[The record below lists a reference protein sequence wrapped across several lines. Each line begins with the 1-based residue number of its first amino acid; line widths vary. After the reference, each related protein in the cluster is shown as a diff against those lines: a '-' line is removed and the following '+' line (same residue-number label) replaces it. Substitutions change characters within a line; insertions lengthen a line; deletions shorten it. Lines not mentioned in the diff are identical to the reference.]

1 MLLPSVYWFTCE
13 QIYYINRLKKKMK
26 SIAVLL
32 NLLQYFYYWIQCD
45 KTCNF
50 VHDEAF

>member
-1 MLLPSVYWFTCE
+1 
-13 QIYYINRLKKKMK
+13 MK

-32 NLLQYFYYWIQCD
+32 NLLHHFYRGIQCD

-50 VHDEAF
+50 VHIEALKYSMNYTDFRCGA